1 MFFENILEKIS
12 NLLGMTTPKKKPTSC
27 WVFYAKEECIG
38 GSPYPLEDFQK
49 IINNYTQLNDHNTEL
64 LLGTIREKDTS
75 GMISICLEESSFL
88 VEGYACFIPQSI
100 IFEDINENVRY
111 AICRVKDKC
120 EWVRYAYFISNK
132 KGHRS
137 YDYIGKNEPVTD
149 SSTIERLEKRLT
161 VYIDLQNALLK
172 KQEGKGKIASQNIQI
187 SKKFQKEWLLLA
199 DLLSIPSLA
208 ANRICMSVLAEEDLS
223 DAFLSEMIA
232 SNYLQVIDWKT
243 EAEDV
248 VYNYNLLSKQ
258 LKGKEIDLE
267 IDNNTPPDEVFQ
279 LLAAKSEFALYDIDI
294 GGDCY
299 IIGLCPKE
307 NTEAVRHQYGVLFS
321 MLEDEAKVIFI
332 S

>member
-49 IINNYTQLNDHNTEL
+49 IMNNYTQLNDHNTEL

-279 LLAAKSEFALYDIDI
+279 FLAAKSEFALYDIDI
-294 GGDCY
+294 GGDSY
-299 IIGLCPKE
+299 IIGLCPRE
-307 NTEAVRHQYGVLFS
+307 NAEAVQHHYKALFS

>member
-1 MFFENILEKIS
+1 MFLKSIIEKIS
-12 NLLGMTTPKKKPTSC
+12 NMVGMNTPKKKPTSC

-38 GSPYPLEDFQK
+38 GSPYPLEGFQK
-49 IINNYTQLNDHNTEL
+49 IMNNYTQLNDHNTEL

-232 SNYLQVIDWKT
+232 SNYLQVIDWKE

-307 NTEAVRHQYGVLFS
+307 NAEAVQHHYKALFS

>member
-38 GSPYPLEDFQK
+38 GSPYPLEGFQK
-49 IINNYTQLNDHNTEL
+49 IMNNYTQLNDHNTEL

-279 LLAAKSEFALYDIDI
+279 LLAAKSEFALYNIDI
-294 GGDCY
+294 GGDSY

-307 NTEAVRHQYGVLFS
+307 NTEAVQHHYKTLFS

>member
-1 MFFENILEKIS
+1 MFLKSIIEKIS
-12 NLLGMTTPKKKPTSC
+12 NMVGMNTPKKKPTSC

-49 IINNYTQLNDHNTEL
+49 RINNYTQLNDHKTEL
-64 LLGTIREKDTS
+64 LLGIIHEKDTS
-75 GMISICLEESSFL
+75 GMISICLKENNSLSEDYS
-88 VEGYACFIPQSI
+88 YFIPQSI

-111 AICRVKDKC
+111 AICRIKDKC

-137 YDYIGKNEPVTD
+137 YDYIGKNDPVTD
-149 SSTIERLEKRLT
+149 SSTIERLKKRLA
-161 VYIDLQNALLK
+161 VYVDLQNALLK
-172 KQEGKGKIASQNIQI
+172 KQEGKGEIAPQNIQI

-199 DLLSIPSLA
+199 DLLSIPSRA
-208 ANRICMSVLAEEDLS
+208 ANRICMSVLGEEDLS

-267 IDNNTPPDEVFQ
+267 IDNNTPPDKVFQ
-279 LLAAKSEFALYDIDI
+279 LLAAKSEFALYQIDI
-294 GGDCY
+294 GGDSY

-307 NTEAVRHQYGVLFS
+307 NAEAVQYHYKALFS
-321 MLEDEAKVIFI
+321 MLEDEASVIFI

>member
-1 MFFENILEKIS
+1 MFLKSIIEKIS
-12 NLLGMTTPKKKPTSC
+12 NMVGMNTPKKKPTSC

-38 GSPYPLEDFQK
+38 GSPYPLEGFQK
-49 IINNYTQLNDHNTEL
+49 IMNNYTQLNDHNTEL

-267 IDNNTPPDEVFQ
+267 IDNNTPPDKVFQ
-279 LLAAKSEFALYDIDI
+279 LLAAKSEFALYNIDI

-307 NTEAVRHQYGVLFS
+307 NAEAAQRQYSTLFS
-321 MLEDEAKVIFI
+321 MLEDEANVLLI

>member
-1 MFFENILEKIS
+1 MFLKSIIEKIS
-12 NLLGMTTPKKKPTSC
+12 NILGMTTPKKKPTSC

-49 IINNYTQLNDHNTEL
+49 IMNNYTQLNDHNTEL
-64 LLGTIREKDTS
+64 LLGTIREKDTL

-88 VEGYACFIPQSI
+88 VESYPCFIPQSI

-137 YDYIGKNEPVTD
+137 YDYIGKNDPVTD

-161 VYIDLQNALLK
+161 VYIDLQDALLK

-199 DLLSIPSLA
+199 DLLSIPSRA
-208 ANRICMSVLAEEDLS
+208 ANRISMSVLGEEDLS
-223 DAFLSEMIA
+223 DALLSEMIA
-232 SNYLQVIDWKT
+232 ADYLQVIDWKT

-248 VYNYNLLSKQ
+248 VYSYNLLSKQ
-258 LKGKEIDLE
+258 LKGKEIVLE

-279 LLAAKSEFALYDIDI
+279 LLAAKSEFALYNIDI

-307 NTEAVRHQYGVLFS
+307 NTEAVQHHYKALFS

>member
-1 MFFENILEKIS
+1 MFLKNFLEKITHI
-12 NLLGMTTPKKKPTSC
+12 LGLTTPKKKPLSC
-27 WVFYAKEECIG
+27 PCCYAEEKCIG
-38 GSPYPLEDFQK
+38 GSPYLLEDFQS
-49 IINNYTQLNDHNTEL
+49 IMTHFAQLNDHNAD
-64 LLGTIREKDTS
+64 LLGEKFSKKDPFGIVFIHTEQNS
-75 GMISICLEESSFL
+75 DPIQGHNIL
-88 VEGYACFIPQSI
+88 IPQSI

-120 EWVRYAYFISNK
+120 EWVRYAYFISDK
-132 KGHRS
+132 KGHKW
-137 YDYIGKNEPVTD
+137 YDYIGKNDPVTD
-149 SSTIERLEKRLT
+149 SSTIERLEKRLA

-172 KQEGKGKIASQNIQI
+172 KQEGKGEIAPQNIQI
-187 SKKFQKEWLLLA
+187 SKKFQKEWLSLA
-199 DLLSIPSLA
+199 DLLSIPSRA
-208 ANRICMSVLAEEDLS
+208 TNRICMSVLGEEDLS

-267 IDNNTPPDEVFQ
+267 IDNNTPPDKVFQ

-294 GGDCY
+294 GGDSY

-307 NTEAVRHQYGVLFS
+307 NAEAAQRQYGVLFS
-321 MLEDEAKVIFI
+321 MLEDEASVLLI

>member
-1 MFFENILEKIS
+1 MFLKSIIEKIS
-12 NLLGMTTPKKKPTSC
+12 NMVGMNTPKKKPTSC

-38 GSPYPLEDFQK
+38 GSPYPLENFQK
-49 IINNYTQLNDHNTEL
+49 IMNNYTQLNDHNTEL

-120 EWVRYAYFISNK
+120 EWVRYAYFISDK

-137 YDYIGKNEPVTD
+137 YDYIGKNDPVTD

-199 DLLSIPSLA
+199 DLLSIPSRA
-208 ANRICMSVLAEEDLS
+208 ANRICMSVLGEEDLP

-267 IDNNTPPDEVFQ
+267 IDNNTPPDKVFQ
-279 LLAAKSEFALYDIDI
+279 LLAAKSEFALYQIDI
-294 GGDCY
+294 GGDSY

-307 NTEAVRHQYGVLFS
+307 NTEAVQYHYKALFS
-321 MLEDEAKVIFI
+321 MLEDEASVLLI

>member
-1 MFFENILEKIS
+1 MFLKSIIEKIS
-12 NLLGMTTPKKKPTSC
+12 NMVGMNTPKKKPTSC

-38 GSPYPLEDFQK
+38 GSPYPLEGFQK
-49 IINNYTQLNDHNTEL
+49 IMNNYTQLNDHNTEL

-161 VYIDLQNALLK
+161 VYIDLQDALLK
-172 KQEGKGKIASQNIQI
+172 KQEGKGEIAPQNIQI
-187 SKKFQKEWLLLA
+187 SKKFQKEWLSLA
-199 DLLSIPSLA
+199 DLLSIPSHA
-208 ANRICMSVLAEEDLS
+208 ANRICMSVLGEEDLS

-267 IDNNTPPDEVFQ
+267 IDNNTPPDKVFQ
-279 LLAAKSEFALYDIDI
+279 LLAAKSEFALYQIDI
-294 GGDCY
+294 GGDSY

-307 NTEAVRHQYGVLFS
+307 NAEAAQRQYSTLFS
-321 MLEDEAKVIFI
+321 MLEDEANVLLI

>member
-12 NLLGMTTPKKKPTSC
+12 NLLGMNTPKKKPTSSC
-27 WVFYAKEECIG
+27 VFYAKEECIG

-49 IINNYTQLNDHNTEL
+49 IMNNYTQLNNHNTEL

-75 GMISICLEESSFL
+75 GMISICLEENSFL

-149 SSTIERLEKRLT
+149 SSTIERLEKRLA

-172 KQEGKGKIASQNIQI
+172 KQEGKGEIAPQNIQI
-187 SKKFQKEWLLLA
+187 SKKFQKEWLSLA
-199 DLLSIPSLA
+199 DLLSIPSCA
-208 ANRICMSVLAEEDLS
+208 ANRICMSVLGEEDLS

-232 SNYLQVIDWKT
+232 SNYLQVIDWKE
-243 EAEDV
+243 EAEDI

-279 LLAAKSEFALYDIDI
+279 LLAAKSEFALYNIDI

-307 NTEAVRHQYGVLFS
+307 NTEAVQHHYKALFS

>member
-1 MFFENILEKIS
+1 MFLKSIIEKIS
-12 NLLGMTTPKKKPTSC
+12 NILGMTTPKKKPTAC

-64 LLGTIREKDTS
+64 LLGTIHEKDTS

-88 VEGYACFIPQSI
+88 VESYACFIPQSI

-120 EWVRYAYFISNK
+120 EWVRYAYFISDK

-137 YDYIGKNEPVTD
+137 YDYIGKNDPVTD
-149 SSTIERLEKRLT
+149 SSTIERLKKRLA
-161 VYIDLQNALLK
+161 VYVDLQIALLK
-172 KQEGKGKIASQNIQI
+172 KQEGKGEIAPQNIQI
-187 SKKFQKEWLLLA
+187 SKKFQKEWLSLA
-199 DLLSIPSLA
+199 DLLSIPSRA
-208 ANRICMSVLAEEDLS
+208 ANRICMSVLGEEDLS

-279 LLAAKSEFALYDIDI
+279 LLAAKSEFAFYQIDI
-294 GGDCY
+294 GGDSY

-307 NTEAVRHQYGVLFS
+307 NAEAAQRQYSVLFS
-321 MLEDEAKVIFI
+321 MLEDEASVIFI

>member
-1 MFFENILEKIS
+1 MFLKSIIEKIS
-12 NLLGMTTPKKKPTSC
+12 NMVGMNTPKKKPTSC

-38 GSPYPLEDFQK
+38 GSPYPLENFQK
-49 IINNYTQLNDHNTEL
+49 IMNNYTQLNDHNTEL

-120 EWVRYAYFISNK
+120 EWVRYAYFISDK

-137 YDYIGKNEPVTD
+137 YDYIGKNDPVTD

-199 DLLSIPSLA
+199 DLLSIPSRA
-208 ANRICMSVLAEEDLS
+208 ANRICMSVLGEEDLS

-279 LLAAKSEFALYDIDI
+279 LLAAKSEFAFYQIDI
-294 GGDCY
+294 GGDSY

-307 NTEAVRHQYGVLFS
+307 NAEAAQRQYSVLFS
-321 MLEDEAKVIFI
+321 MLEDEASVIFI

>member
-49 IINNYTQLNDHNTEL
+49 IMNNYTQLNDHNTEL

-267 IDNNTPPDEVFQ
+267 IDNNTPPDKVFQ
-279 LLAAKSEFALYDIDI
+279 LLAAKSEFALYDIDV
-294 GGDCY
+294 GGDSY

-307 NTEAVRHQYGVLFS
+307 NTEAVQHQYEVLFS

>member
-1 MFFENILEKIS
+1 MFLKSIIEKIS
-12 NLLGMTTPKKKPTSC
+12 NMVGMNTPKKKPTSC

-38 GSPYPLEDFQK
+38 GSPYPLEGFQK
-49 IINNYTQLNDHNTEL
+49 IMNNYTQLNDHNTEL

-199 DLLSIPSLA
+199 DLLSIPSHA
-208 ANRICMSVLAEEDLS
+208 ANRICMSVLGEEDLS
-223 DAFLSEMIA
+223 DALLSEMIA
-232 SNYLQVIDWKT
+232 SDYLQVIDWKT

-248 VYNYNLLSKQ
+248 VYSYNLLSKQ

-279 LLAAKSEFALYDIDI
+279 LLAAKSEFALYNIDI
-294 GGDCY
+294 GGDSY

-307 NTEAVRHQYGVLFS
+307 NTEAVQHHYKTLFS

>member
-12 NLLGMTTPKKKPTSC
+12 NLLGMTTPKKKPTAC

-38 GSPYPLEDFQK
+38 GSPYPLEGFQK
-49 IINNYTQLNDHNTEL
+49 IMNNYTQLNDHNTEL

-279 LLAAKSEFALYDIDI
+279 LLAAKSEFALYNIDI

-307 NTEAVRHQYGVLFS
+307 NTEAVQHQYGVLFS

>member
-38 GSPYPLEDFQK
+38 GSPYPLEGFQK
-49 IINNYTQLNDHNTEL
+49 IMNNYTQLNDHNTEL

-232 SNYLQVIDWKT
+232 SNYLQVIDWKE

-307 NTEAVRHQYGVLFS
+307 NAEAVQHHYKALFS

>member
-279 LLAAKSEFALYDIDI
+279 LLAAKSEFALYNIDI

-307 NTEAVRHQYGVLFS
+307 NTEAVQHHYKALFS

>member
-1 MFFENILEKIS
+1 MFLKSIIEKIS
-12 NLLGMTTPKKKPTSC
+12 NMVGMNTPKKKPTSC

-49 IINNYTQLNDHNTEL
+49 IMNNYTQLNDHNTEL

-267 IDNNTPPDEVFQ
+267 IDNNTPPDKVFQ
-279 LLAAKSEFALYDIDI
+279 LLAAKSEFALYQIDI
-294 GGDCY
+294 GGDSY

-307 NTEAVRHQYGVLFS
+307 NAEAAQRQYSTLFS
-321 MLEDEAKVIFI
+321 MLEDEANVLLI